1 MDKGLQQPGGGPRED
16 LISPGPRQEK
26 WVGEALQAVGT
37 VRLDLKAKLINFYF
51 WPFLSLCPISAL
63 VASDVSLGF

>member
-26 WVGEALQAVGT
+26 WVGEALQAEGTERLEVGLGAFLPGELHGQKS
-37 VRLDLKAKLINFYF
+37 LDG
-51 WPFLSLCPISAL
+51 
-63 VASDVSLGF
+63 V